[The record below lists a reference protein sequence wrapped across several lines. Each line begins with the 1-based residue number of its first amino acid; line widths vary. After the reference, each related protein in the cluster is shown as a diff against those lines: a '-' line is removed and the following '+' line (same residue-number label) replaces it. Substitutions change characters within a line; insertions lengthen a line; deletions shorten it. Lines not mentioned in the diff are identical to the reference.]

1 MPKSNISREDRE
13 ADTRIEP
20 HGAKS
25 SFLPK
30 LNAILV
36 IAIVILLIIFAYIN
50 IDFSTTDGPDNH
62 EDPGLKVQSIIP
74 SREAGI
80 INGHEH
86 IQDLG
91 QGPKWNAAMD
101 RAGVS
106 TTVMVGSPDATFI
119 LRPEGLF
126 TGYKDNNEELFK
138 LVDKYPDRYIAFPT
152 IYTYDDDKL
161 DLLDSYIKRGALGI
175 KLFTGHFAVFYE
187 DLGPLD
193 IETMYPIY
201 EYCERNKVPI
211 IWHVHLGKEHLR
223 KQFEKVMEDFPD
235 LICNIPHFM
244 LSSINLWQTEGEG
257 RLRYYLETYDNLY
270 TDVSFGYWAQ
280 DGLWRISNHT
290 ESFRKFIIEFQ
301 DRFTFGTDMV
311 CTKHPRKD
319 VEWIA
324 NMTKGYVD
332 ILETEYFNLTVKF
345 DIEGDFNGDDPG
357 THSGLNLTQ
366 DVLDKIYYDNMVKF
380 LNCRKY
386 NVDLSVVINESK
398 LKFDT
403 NATRSTNDDGSGTS
417 TNGLIAD
424 YSSIIAVDE
433 RCVQY
438 N

>member
-1 MPKSNISREDRE
+1 MPKSNISKKDRE
-13 ADTRIEP
+13 AKTGVEP
-20 HGAKS
+20 REAKS

-36 IAIVILLIIFAYIN
+36 IAIVIALVFFAYIN
-50 IDFSTTDGPDNH
+50 IDFSPDEH
-62 EDPGLKVQSIIP
+62 PPKVITGLKVQSIIP

-101 RAGVS
+101 RVGIS
-106 TTVMVGSPDATFI
+106 TTVMLGSPDATFI
-119 LRPEGLF
+119 LHPEGLF
-126 TGYKDNNEELFK
+126 TGYKENNEELFK

-161 DLLDSYIKRGALGI
+161 NLLDSYLKRGAVGL

-187 DLGPLD
+187 ELGPLN
-193 IETMYPIY
+193 IKTMYPIY

-211 IWHVHLGKEHLR
+211 IWHVHLGKEDLR
-223 KQFEKVMEDFPD
+223 QQFEEVMEDFPD

-244 LSSINLWQTEGEG
+244 LSSIDLWQTEGEG
-257 RLRYYLETYDNLY
+257 RVRYYLETYDNLY
-270 TDVSFGYWAQ
+270 TDISFGYWAK

-290 ESFRKFIIEFQ
+290 EVFREFLTEFQ

-324 NMTKGYVD
+324 NLTQGYRD
-332 ILETEYFNLTVKF
+332 ILEKKYFNLTVKF
-345 DIEGDFNGDDPG
+345 DIEGDFNGDNPG
-357 THSGLNLTQ
+357 THNGLNLTQ

-386 NVDLSVVINESK
+386 NVNLSDVLKDSK
-398 LKFDT
+398 LKYESNT
-403 NATRSTNDDGSGTS
+403 TRSTEDDGLETS
-417 TNGLIAD
+417 TNGLLPD
-424 YSSIIAVDE
+424 YSSLVAVDE
-433 RCVQY
+433 RYVQY